1 MKALLSVKDLRVNFY
16 TSAGIVK
23 AVDGISFEIAKK
35 EIFALVGESGCGKS
49 TTALAIMRLVPYPG
63 KIVGGKILFKNKNLL
78 EATGEEMTQI
88 RGKEISMIFQNPLTS
103 LNPVYRVGHQVA
115 EAIVLDNIPK
125 RKAWKKV
132 IELFKNVKIPD
143 AEERAYSYPHE
154 LSGGMRQR
162 VMIGM
167 MISREPSLIIADEPT
182 TALDVTIQAQIIKL
196 LSELRDTLETSI
208 LLITHDFGVV
218 AELADRIAVMYA
230 GKIVE
235 MGNVYQIFEN
245 PLHPYTGMLIDA
257 LPRIT
262 KKEGRLEEIPGSVP
276 NLINPPSG
284 CRFHPRCPL
293 KKEVCSTEEPSLVE
307 VERGHFVACHLYGGG
322 KA

>member
-1 MKALLSVKDLRVNFY
+1 MKTLLSVKNLKVNFY
-16 TSAGIVK
+16 TSAGTVK

-49 TTALAIMRLVPYPG
+49 TTALAIMRLIPYPG
-63 KIVGGKILFKNKNLL
+63 KITEGSIVFENKNLL
-78 EATGEEMTQI
+78 NASEDEMAKI
-88 RGKEISMIFQNPLTS
+88 RGKKISMIFQNPLTS
-103 LNPVYRVGHQVA
+103 LNPVYRVGDQVA

-125 RKAWKKV
+125 KAAWNKV
-132 IELFKNVKIPD
+132 IELFKGVKIPD
-143 AEERAYSYPHE
+143 AEERVYSYPHE

-182 TALDVTIQAQIIKL
+182 TALDVTSQAQIIKL

-235 MGNVYQIFEN
+235 MGDVYQIFEN

-262 KKEGRLEEIPGSVP
+262 KREGRLKEIPGSVP
-276 NLINPPSG
+276 NLVNPPLG

-293 KKEVCSTEEPSLVE
+293 KKEICNIKEPSLVE
-307 VERGHFVACHLYGGG
+307 IEKGHFVACHLYGG
-322 KA
+322 

>member
-1 MKALLSVKDLRVNFY
+1 MKTLLSVKNLKVNFY
-16 TSAGIVK
+16 TSAGTVK

-49 TTALAIMRLVPYPG
+49 TTALAIMRLIPYPG
-63 KIVGGKILFKNKNLL
+63 KITEGSIIFENKNLL
-78 EATGEEMTQI
+78 NASEDEMAKI
-88 RGKEISMIFQNPLTS
+88 RGKKISMIFQNPLTS
-103 LNPVYRVGHQVA
+103 LNPVYRVGDQVA

-125 RKAWKKV
+125 KAAWNKV
-132 IELFKNVKIPD
+132 IELFKGVKIPD
-143 AEERAYSYPHE
+143 AEERVYSYPHE

-235 MGNVYQIFEN
+235 MGDVYQIFEN

-262 KKEGRLEEIPGSVP
+262 KREGRLKEIPGSVP
-276 NLINPPSG
+276 NLVNPPLG

-293 KKEVCSTEEPSLVE
+293 KKEICNIKEPSLVE
-307 VERGHFVACHLYGGG
+307 IEKGHFVACHLYGG
-322 KA
+322 

>member
-1 MKALLSVKDLRVNFY
+1 
-16 TSAGIVK
+16 
-23 AVDGISFEIAKK
+23 
-35 EIFALVGESGCGKS
+35 
-49 TTALAIMRLVPYPG
+49 
-63 KIVGGKILFKNKNLL
+63 
-78 EATGEEMTQI
+78 
-88 RGKEISMIFQNPLTS
+88 
-103 LNPVYRVGHQVA
+103 
-115 EAIVLDNIPK
+115 LDNIPK
-125 RKAWKKV
+125 KAAWNKV
-132 IELFKNVKIPD
+132 IELFKGVKIPD
-143 AEERAYSYPHE
+143 AEERVYSYPHE

-235 MGNVYQIFEN
+235 MGDVYQIFEN

-262 KKEGRLEEIPGSVP
+262 KREGRLKEIPGSVP
-276 NLINPPSG
+276 NLVNPPLG

-293 KKEVCSTEEPSLVE
+293 KKEICNIKEPSLVE
-307 VERGHFVACHLYGGG
+307 IEKGHFVACHLYGG
-322 KA
+322 

>member
-1 MKALLSVKDLRVNFY
+1 MKTLLSVKNLKVNFY
-16 TSAGIVK
+16 TSAGTVK

-49 TTALAIMRLVPYPG
+49 TTALAIMRLIPYPG
-63 KIVGGKILFKNKNLL
+63 KITEGSIAFENKNLL
-78 EATGEEMTQI
+78 NASEDEMAKI
-88 RGKEISMIFQNPLTS
+88 RGKKISMIFQNPLTS
-103 LNPVYRVGHQVA
+103 LNPVYRVGNQVA

-125 RKAWKKV
+125 KAAWNKV
-132 IELFKNVKIPD
+132 IELFKGVKIPD
-143 AEERAYSYPHE
+143 AEERVYSYPHE

-235 MGNVYQIFEN
+235 MGDVYQIFEN

-262 KKEGRLEEIPGSVP
+262 KREGRLKEIPGSVP
-276 NLINPPSG
+276 NLVNPPLG

-293 KKEVCSTEEPSLVE
+293 KKEICNIKEPSLVE
-307 VERGHFVACHLYGGG
+307 IEKGHFVACHLYGG
-322 KA
+322 

>member
-1 MKALLSVKDLRVNFY
+1 VDPLLSVRNLKINFY
-16 TSAGIVK
+16 TSAGVVN
-23 AVDGISFEIAKK
+23 AVDGISFDIARK

-49 TTALAIMRLVPYPG
+49 TTALSIMRLLPYSG
-63 KIVGGKILFKNKNLL
+63 KIVHGEIIFKGRNLL
-78 EATGEEMTQI
+78 ELKEDEMAKI

-103 LNPVYRVGHQVA
+103 LNPVYRVGDQVA

-125 RKAWKKV
+125 KEAWKKV
-132 IELFKNVKIPD
+132 IEIFKKVKIPD
-143 AEERAYSYPHE
+143 AEERVTNYPHE

-167 MISREPSLIIADEPT
+167 MISRNPSLIIADEPT
-182 TALDVTIQAQIIKL
+182 TALDVTIQAQILKL
-196 LSELRDTLETSI
+196 LLELRDTLNTSVLI
-208 LLITHDFGVV
+208 ITHDFGVV
-218 AELADRIAVMYA
+218 SEIADKVAVMYA

-235 MGNVYQIFEN
+235 KGDVYQIFEN

-262 KKEGRLEEIPGSVP
+262 KKEGRLQDIPGSVP

-284 CRFHPRCPL
+284 CKFHPRCPL
-293 KKEVCSTEEPSLVE
+293 TKEICKVQEPPMIE
-307 VERGHFVACHLYGGG
+307 VEKDHFVACHIYGG
-322 KA
+322 

>member
-1 MKALLSVKDLRVNFY
+1 VDPLLSVRNLKINFY
-16 TSAGIVK
+16 TSAGVVN
-23 AVDGISFEIAKK
+23 AVDGISFDIARK

-49 TTALAIMRLVPYPG
+49 TTALSIMRLLPYSG
-63 KIVGGKILFKNKNLL
+63 KIVHGEIIFKGRNLL
-78 EATGEEMTQI
+78 ELKEDEMAKI

-103 LNPVYRVGHQVA
+103 LNPVYRVGDQVA
-115 EAIVLDNIPK
+115 EAIVLGNIPK
-125 RKAWKKV
+125 KEAWKKV
-132 IELFKNVKIPD
+132 IEIFKKVKIPD
-143 AEERAYSYPHE
+143 AEERVTNYPHE

-167 MISREPSLIIADEPT
+167 MISRNPSLIIADEPT
-182 TALDVTIQAQIIKL
+182 TALDVTIQAQILRL
-196 LSELRDTLETSI
+196 LLELRDTLNTSVLI
-208 LLITHDFGVV
+208 ITHDFGVV
-218 AELADRIAVMYA
+218 SEIADKVAVMYA

-235 MGNVYQIFEN
+235 KGDVYQIFEN

-262 KKEGRLEEIPGSVP
+262 KKEGRLQDIPGSVP

-293 KKEVCSTEEPSLVE
+293 TKEICKVQEPPMIE
-307 VERGHFVACHLYGGG
+307 VEKDHFVACHIYGG
-322 KA
+322 

>member
-1 MKALLSVKDLRVNFY
+1 MKTLLSVKNLKVNFY
-16 TSAGIVK
+16 TSAGTVK

-49 TTALAIMRLVPYPG
+49 TTALAIMRLIPYPG
-63 KIVGGKILFKNKNLL
+63 KITEGSIVFENKNLL
-78 EATGEEMTQI
+78 NASEDEMAKI
-88 RGKEISMIFQNPLTS
+88 RGKKISMIFQNPLTS
-103 LNPVYRVGHQVA
+103 LNPVYRVGNQVA

-125 RKAWKKV
+125 KAAWNKV
-132 IELFKNVKIPD
+132 IELFKGVKIPD
-143 AEERAYSYPHE
+143 AEERVYSYPHE

-235 MGNVYQIFEN
+235 MGDVYQIFEN

-262 KKEGRLEEIPGSVP
+262 KREGRLKEIPGSVP
-276 NLINPPSG
+276 NLVNPPLG

-293 KKEVCSTEEPSLVE
+293 KKEICNIKEPSLVE
-307 VERGHFVACHLYGGG
+307 IEKGHFVACHLYGG
-322 KA
+322 

>member
-1 MKALLSVKDLRVNFY
+1 MDPLLSVRNLKINFY
-16 TSAGIVK
+16 TSAGVVN
-23 AVDGISFEIAKK
+23 AVDGISFDIARK

-49 TTALAIMRLVPYPG
+49 TTALSIMRLLPYSG
-63 KIVGGKILFKNKNLL
+63 KIVHGEIIFKGRNLL
-78 EATGEEMTQI
+78 ELKEDEMAKI

-103 LNPVYRVGHQVA
+103 LNPVYRVGDQVA

-125 RKAWKKV
+125 KEAWKKV
-132 IELFKNVKIPD
+132 IEIFKKVKIPD
-143 AEERAYSYPHE
+143 AEERVTNYPHE

-167 MISREPSLIIADEPT
+167 MISRNPSLIIADEPT
-182 TALDVTIQAQIIKL
+182 TALDVTIQAQILKL
-196 LSELRDTLETSI
+196 LLELRDTLNTSVLI
-208 LLITHDFGVV
+208 ITHDFGVV
-218 AELADRIAVMYA
+218 SEIADKVAVMYA

-235 MGNVYQIFEN
+235 KGDVYQIFEN

-262 KKEGRLEEIPGSVP
+262 KKEGRLQDIPGSVP

-284 CRFHPRCPL
+284 CKFHPRCPL
-293 KKEVCSTEEPSLVE
+293 TKEICKVQEPPMIE
-307 VERGHFVACHLYGGG
+307 VEKDHFVACHIYGG
-322 KA
+322 